1 MVNENVHILLAL
13 DDRSLQMV
21 LGEFM
26 RAKGMEV
33 KEVLTGREAHDE
45 LLQTPYDCCILSAN
59 LPRPSGMSVLEST
72 RAAGKEMPAIL
83 ILGHE
88 DREVM
93 LRAYELGADDV
104 LVKPFSVEIL
114 IAKIQ
119 ALIKRYRVQRTSSE
133 TFFMLHST
141 PFDSVL
147 QTLGGNHL
155 SSRENDLLLM
165 LCRNQNQLVERS
177 RILRALWQEDNYFAS
192 RSLSVYINH
201 LRSHLANT
209 GCEIVAVHGKGYK
222 LINQ

>member
-1 MVNENVHILLAL
+1 MVNENIHILLAM
-13 DDRSLQMV
+13 DDRSLEMV

-26 RAKGMEV
+26 RARGMEV
-33 KEVLTGREAHDE
+33 EEVMTGQEAHDE
-45 LLQTPYDCCILSAN
+45 LLKKPFDCCILSAN
-59 LPRPSGMSVLEST
+59 LPRPGGVNVVESV

-88 DREVM
+88 DRELI
-93 LRAYELGADDV
+93 LRAYEVGADDV
-104 LVKPFSVEIL
+104 LTKPFSMEIL
-114 IAKIQ
+114 IAKIY
-119 ALIKRYRVQRTSSE
+119 ALVKRYRVQRTSSE

-141 PFDSVL
+141 AFDSVH

-155 SSRENDLLLM
+155 SSRESDLLLM

-201 LRSHLANT
+201 LRAHLAGT